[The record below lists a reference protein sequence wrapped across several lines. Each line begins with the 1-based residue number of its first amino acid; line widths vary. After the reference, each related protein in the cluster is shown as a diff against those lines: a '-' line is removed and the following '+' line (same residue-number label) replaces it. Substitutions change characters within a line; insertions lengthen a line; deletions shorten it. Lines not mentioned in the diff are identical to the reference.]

1 MNQELGK
8 KIDETQTT
16 VEQLR
21 DRLTMVEGQL
31 QQANT
36 LLGRIYWIELND
48 YAQYSAWCSWNGRTQ
63 A

>member
-21 DRLTMVEGQL
+21 DRLTTVEGQL
-31 QQANT
+31 QQANV
-36 LLGRIYWIELND
+36 LLGRIY
-48 YAQYSAWCSWNGRTQ
+48 
-63 A
+63 